1 MNDNK
6 KSATQSY
13 EIFNHQKTLKCDQNV
28 RIENQQGIFMKLLK
42 WEDMIICRWLYAV
55 LVKAGNLLI

>member
-6 KSATQSY
+6 KSATQSF

-28 RIENQQGIFMKLLK
+28 KIENQHGIFMKLLK
-42 WEDMIICRWLYAV
+42 WEDMIICKQLYAV
-55 LVKAGNLLI
+55 LVEGGNLLI